1 MYFKKNV
8 FTRTSGIG
16 QSCDNVLFKNVET
29 DWKQEILDAHNDLR
43 GLIARGEEPKLAGV
57 TASDMME
64 LQWDDELAQGAQL
77 WADQC
82 LWRYDSNN
90 ICRFRVGQNLY
101 QTATFP
107 FLPLEN
113 RTAPDWKEACQAWY
127 SDVNMLNKV
136 GQIDLRNELMTI
148 FRMRIQQLGL
158 ETT

>member
-29 DWKQEILDAHNDLR
+29 DWKQEIVDAHNDLR

-64 LQWDDELAQGAQL
+64 MRWDDELAQGAQL
-77 WADQC
+77 GSDQC
-82 LWRYDSNN
+82 IWRHDSNN
-90 ICRFRVGQNLY
+90 ICRFHVGQNIY

-113 RTAPDWKEACQAWY
+113 RTAPDWQEACQAWY
-127 SDVNMLNKV
+127 GEVNLLNKV
-136 GQIDLRNELMTI
+136 GQIDLRNELMNI
-148 FRMRIQQLGL
+148 FRMRIQRLGL